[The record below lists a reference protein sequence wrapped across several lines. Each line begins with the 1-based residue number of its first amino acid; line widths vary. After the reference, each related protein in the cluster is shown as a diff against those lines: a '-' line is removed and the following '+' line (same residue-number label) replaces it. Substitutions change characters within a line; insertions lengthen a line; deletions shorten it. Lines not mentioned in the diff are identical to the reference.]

1 MFKDPFQIEETP
13 YDLLGLEPNASP
25 KEVQEALPRFM
36 RDRKNL
42 PRLALAQQAIRKLKT
57 PADRAMVDIWLYNV
71 EAAPEQVGPEVDLG
85 QALAGLRKV
94 PCYPVEELY
103 SDLTGMDLS
112 KEQREIQYKKM
123 QIEDLKQYDELSGV
137 DLTPEFDR

>member
-1 MFKDPFQIEETP
+1 MFKDPFQLEETP

-57 PADRAMVDIWLYNV
+57 PADRALTYTIACIV
-71 EAAPEQVGPEVDLG
+71 AAIVVFIILGIVVGIVVG
-85 QALAGLRKV
+85 IFAGVASL
-94 PCYPVEELY
+94 
-103 SDLTGMDLS
+103 
-112 KEQREIQYKKM
+112 
-123 QIEDLKQYDELSGV
+123 
-137 DLTPEFDR
+137 

>member
-57 PADRAMVDIWLYNV
+57 PADRAMVDIWMYNV
-71 EAAPEQVGPEVDLG
+71 EAAPEEAGPEKEYGGGTCIV
-85 QALAGLRKV
+85 RKG
-94 PCYPVEELY
+94 PTIPVGDVVSDNIKCDMIY
-103 SDLTGMDLS
+103 SNMWSPATPLLNTHSTLTAAHS
-112 KEQREIQYKKM
+112 
-123 QIEDLKQYDELSGV
+123 
-137 DLTPEFDR
+137 

>member
-1 MFKDPFQIEETP
+1 MFKDPFQTEETP
-13 YDLLGLEPNASP
+13 YDLLGLEPDASP

-71 EAAPEQVGPEVDLG
+71 EAAPEQAGPEGDVGQGVAGVRQNPRYPGEDLFF
-85 QALAGLRKV
+85 
-94 PCYPVEELY
+94 
-103 SDLTGMDLS
+103 DLTGPDLL
-112 KEQREIQYKKM
+112 EE
-123 QIEDLKQYDELSGV
+123 EPGDH
-137 DLTPEFDR
+137 

>member
-1 MFKDPFQIEETP
+1 MFKDPYQLEETP
-13 YDLLGLEPNASP
+13 YELLGLAPNASP

-57 PADRAMVDIWLYNV
+57 PADRALLDIWLYNV
-71 EAAPEQVGPEVDLG
+71 EATPEEGGPEVDMG
-85 QALAGLRKV
+85 QALAGFRKV
-94 PCYPVEELY
+94 PCYPVKELY
-103 SDLTGMDLS
+103 SDLTGLDLS
-112 KEQREIQYKKM
+112 KEQREIQFKKM
-123 QIEDLKQYDELSGV
+123 EFGDLKQYDELGQV

>member
-1 MFKDPFQIEETP
+1 MFKDPYQLEESP
-13 YDLLGLEPNASP
+13 YELLGLEPNASP

-57 PADRAMVDIWLYNV
+57 PADRALLDIWLYNV
-71 EAAPEQVGPEVDLG
+71 EGTPEQSGPEVDMG
-85 QALAGLRKV
+85 QALAGFRKV

-103 SDLTGMDLS
+103 SDLTGLDLS
-112 KEQREIQYKKM
+112 KEEREIQFKRM
-123 QIEDLKQYDELSGV
+123 EFGDLKQFDELNQV